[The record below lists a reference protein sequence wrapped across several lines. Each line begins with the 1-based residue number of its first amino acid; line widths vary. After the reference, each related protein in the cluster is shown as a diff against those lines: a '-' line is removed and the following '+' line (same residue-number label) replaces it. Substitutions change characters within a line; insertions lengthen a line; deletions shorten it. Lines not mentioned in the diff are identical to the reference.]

1 MMERPQSGLQTLD
14 NIAAAADLL
23 SSLERTGSECSV
35 QELTGHCFLFLL
47 RGKVQ
52 PGGICSSV
60 CRHRES
66 FSLNRIHRG
75 RPDEW
80 SRVVIALEKRR
91 QEHAVDR
98 GEAGGPLPRNPQE
111 FRKPLKSR
119 AFPSMSFR
127 E

>member
-52 PGGICSSV
+52 PGCICSSV

-75 RPDEW
+75 PPDEW
-80 SRVVIALEKRR
+80 SRAAFHWKKEGKNTRWTEARR
-91 QEHAVDR
+91 AARCR
-98 GEAGGPLPRNPQE
+98 GTRSSSE
-111 FRKPLKSR
+111 SH
-119 AFPSMSFR
+119 
-127 E
+127 

>member
-1 MMERPQSGLQTLD
+1 MG
-14 NIAAAADLL
+14 AADENESMREGLL
-23 SSLERTGSECSV
+23 ADIRRHLPRTRRVDVVFGPTKCGV

-52 PGGICSSV
+52 PGCICSSV

-80 SRVVIALEKRR
+80 SRVVIPLEKRR

-98 GEAGGPLPRNPQE
+98 GEAGGPLPRNPQ
-111 FRKPLKSR
+111 
-119 AFPSMSFR
+119 
-127 E
+127 